1 MAIVLFGCQLSHE
14 LHGYGGIREALELT
28 MKYGHFIYSSRDFE
42 EAEKLTELTTRWC
55 HTFIVVEKAQV
66 TVFNRLR
73 MLLLEVGWSPARD
86 SVDSKSL
93 DCESPL
99 SVALRMPPLFLVA
112 VQRLGLRYRAG
123 EFMDALFLRT
133 RTTYK
138 WTTWMQVQ
146 TCCMNYL
153 GDMLVSPYIH
163 TCSHQTP
170 HKQHN
175 TQGRTKIKR

>member
-1 MAIVLFGCQLSHE
+1 MSPQPSIAWLWWYSRGTRKYDEIRSFYLL
-14 LHGYGGIREALELT
+14 LPRLRGGRKIDRVDHPLIP
-28 MKYGHFIYSSRDFE
+28 HV
-42 EAEKLTELTTRWC
+42 
-55 HTFIVVEKAQV
+55 IVVEKAQV

-123 EFMDALFLRT
+123 DFMDALFLRT